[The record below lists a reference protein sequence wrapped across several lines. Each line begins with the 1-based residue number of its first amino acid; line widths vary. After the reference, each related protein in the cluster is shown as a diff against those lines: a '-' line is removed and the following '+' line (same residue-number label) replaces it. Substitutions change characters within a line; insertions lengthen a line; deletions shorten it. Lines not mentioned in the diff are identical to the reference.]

1 MKEKNSTDYIVVFRT
16 GKLVEI
22 DSAVN
27 VLKEAGIPHFM
38 REETSGGLR
47 MAMSATPAMGPG
59 EWFSLLVPERSLRLA
74 KEFLSQLPFEI
85 RTDPGVWG
93 FGPKKG
99 VKSGWKIYLAIS
111 LLIGL
116 IVLLLGF
123 LK

>member
-1 MKEKNSTDYIVVFRT
+1 MNENKLTDFVVVFRT
-16 GKLVEI
+16 GKLVEL

-59 EWFSLLVPERSLRLA
+59 AWYSLLVPERSLRLA
-74 KEFLSQLPFEI
+74 KDILSQLPFEI
-85 RTDPGVWG
+85 RTDPGVWD
-93 FGPKKG
+93 FGPEKG